1 MNPAE
6 NTSVS
11 PLPRPNMPRPSMPRT
26 VWILGIVSL
35 LTDVS
40 SELAHA
46 LLPLLLV
53 GSLGASILMLGLIEG
68 LAEATASMVKLFAG
82 RLSDLL
88 GRRKGS
94 RGRVLY

>member
-1 MNPAE
+1 
-6 NTSVS
+6 
-11 PLPRPNMPRPSMPRT
+11 
-26 VWILGIVSL
+26 
-35 LTDVS
+35 
-40 SELAHA
+40 
-46 LLPLLLV
+46 LLV